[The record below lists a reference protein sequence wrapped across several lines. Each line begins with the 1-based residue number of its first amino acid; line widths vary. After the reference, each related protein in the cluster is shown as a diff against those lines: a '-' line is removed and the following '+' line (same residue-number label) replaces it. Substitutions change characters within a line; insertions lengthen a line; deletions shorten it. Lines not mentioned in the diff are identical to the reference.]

1 MIRAGVAAAA
11 IFLLGGCATSSLVL
25 LPDDE
30 GHQGAVA
37 VLEADDVPADTVIAQ
52 GNSRTKLGTRTPVAK
67 PLGPNGLKK
76 QEAALLTGLPP
87 PAKSFLLY
95 FEPGTTTL
103 TPQSATILASL
114 RAEIAARSGPEV
126 EVIGHTDT
134 VGGEQ
139 DNDRLSMKRAEEV
152 LAWLASQGFDRSM
165 MSAVGRGERQL
176 MQPTMDNVDSPA
188 NRRVEVIVR

>member
-1 MIRAGVAAAA
+1 MIRAGLAVALLA
-11 IFLLGGCATSSLVL
+11 LGGCATSSLVL
-25 LPDDE
+25 LPDDD

-37 VLEADDVPADTVIAQ
+37 VLESGGAPTDAVIDS
-52 GNSRTKLGTRTPVAK
+52 GNSRTALGTRAPVAK
-67 PLGPNGLKK
+67 PLGAYGLKK

-95 FEPGTTTL
+95 FEQGTTTL
-103 TPQSATILASL
+103 TSQSSAALPAL
-114 RAEIAARSGPEV
+114 RQEIAARSGPEV

-134 VGGEQ
+134 IGSEE
-139 DNDRLSMKRAEEV
+139 DNDRLSTKRAEEV
-152 LAWLASQGFDRSM
+152 LTWLASQGFDPSM

-176 MQPTMDNVDSPA
+176 MQPTLDNVDNPA

>member
-1 MIRAGVAAAA
+1 MIRAGFAVAMLA
-11 IFLLGGCATSSLVL
+11 LGGCATSSLVL

-37 VLEADDVPADTVIAQ
+37 VLESGGAPTDAVIAE
-52 GNSRTKLGTRTPVAK
+52 GNSRTKLGAKNPASK
-67 PLGPNGLKK
+67 PLGANGLKK

-95 FEPGTTTL
+95 FEQGTTTL
-103 TPQSATILASL
+103 TSQSSTVLPAL

-134 VGGEQ
+134 VGSEA
-139 DNDRLSMKRAEEV
+139 DNDRLSAKRAEEV
-152 LAWLASQGFDRSM
+152 LGWLASQGFDRSM

-176 MQPTMDNVDSPA
+176 MQPTMDNVDNPA

>member
-1 MIRAGVAAAA
+1 MIRAGLAVFVIA
-11 IFLLGGCATSSLVL
+11 LGGCATSSLVL

-37 VLEADDVPADTVIAQ
+37 VLESGGAPTDAVIAE
-52 GNSRTKLGTRTPVAK
+52 GNSRTKLGTRNPAAK
-67 PLGPNGLKK
+67 PLGPDGLKK

-95 FEPGTTTL
+95 FEQGTTTL
-103 TPQSATILASL
+103 TPQSADVLTAL
-114 RAEIAARSGPEV
+114 RAEIAGRSGPEV

-134 VGGEQ
+134 VGSEA
-139 DNDRLSMKRAEEV
+139 DNDQLSAKRAEEV
-152 LAWLASQGFDRSM
+152 LTWLASQGFDRSM

-176 MQPTMDNVDSPA
+176 MQPTMDNVDNPA

>member
-1 MIRAGVAAAA
+1 MIRAGVAAA
-11 IFLLGGCATSSLVL
+11 LLMTLGGCATSSLVL

-37 VLEADDVPADTVIAQ
+37 VLESGGAPTDAVIAQ
-52 GNSRTKLGTRTPVAK
+52 GNSRTKLGTRAPIAR
-67 PLGPNGLKK
+67 PIGRDGLKK
-76 QEAALLTGLPP
+76 DETALLTGLPP
-87 PAKSFLLY
+87 PAKGFLLY
-95 FEPGTTTL
+95 FEQGTTTL
-103 TPQSATILASL
+103 TPQSATVLTAL
-114 RAEIAARSGPEV
+114 RQEIAARSGPEV

-134 VGGEQ
+134 VGGED

-152 LAWLASQGFDRSM
+152 LTWLASQGFDRSM

-176 MQPTMDNVDSPA
+176 MQPTLDNVDNPA

>member
-1 MIRAGVAAAA
+1 MIRAGLT
-11 IFLLGGCATSSLVL
+11 IFIITLGGCATSSLVL

-37 VLEADDVPADTVIAQ
+37 VLESGGAPTDAVIAE
-52 GNSRTKLGTRTPVAK
+52 GNSRTKLGTRNPAAK
-67 PLGPNGLKK
+67 PLGPDGLKK

-95 FEPGTTTL
+95 FEQGTTTL
-103 TPQSATILASL
+103 TPQSADVLTAL
-114 RAEIAARSGPEV
+114 RAEIAGRSGPEV

-134 VGGEQ
+134 VGSEA
-139 DNDRLSMKRAEEV
+139 DNDQLSAKRAEEV
-152 LAWLASQGFDRSM
+152 LTWLASQGFDRSM

-176 MQPTMDNVDSPA
+176 MQPTMDNVDNPA

>member
-1 MIRAGVAAAA
+1 MIRAGAAAA
-11 IFLLGGCATSSLVL
+11 AVFLLGGCATSSLVL

-37 VLEADDVPADTVIAQ
+37 VLEADGAPVEAVIAE

-67 PLGPNGLKK
+67 ALGRGGLNKK
-76 QEAALLTGLPP
+76 EAALLTGLPP

-95 FEPGTTTL
+95 FEQGTTTL
-103 TPQSATILASL
+103 TPQSATILAAL

-134 VGGEQ
+134 IGGEE

>member
-1 MIRAGVAAAA
+1 MIRAGLA
-11 IFLLGGCATSSLVL
+11 IFIITLGGCATSSLVL

-37 VLEADDVPADTVIAQ
+37 VLESGGAPTDAVIAE
-52 GNSRTKLGTRTPVAK
+52 GNSRTKLGTRNPAAK
-67 PLGPNGLKK
+67 PLGPDGLKK

-95 FEPGTTTL
+95 FEQGTTTL
-103 TPQSATILASL
+103 TPQSADVLTAL
-114 RAEIAARSGPEV
+114 RAEIAGRSGPEV

-134 VGGEQ
+134 VGGGA
-139 DNDRLSMKRAEEV
+139 DNDQLSAKRAEEV
-152 LAWLASQGFDRSM
+152 LTWLASQGFDRSM

-176 MQPTMDNVDSPA
+176 MQPTMDNVDNPA

>member
-1 MIRAGVAAAA
+1 MIRVGLT
-11 IFLLGGCATSSLVL
+11 IFIIALGGCATSSLVL

-37 VLEADDVPADTVIAQ
+37 VLESGGAPTDAVIAE
-52 GNSRTKLGTRTPVAK
+52 GNSRTKLGTRNPAAK
-67 PLGPNGLKK
+67 PLGPDGLKK

-95 FEPGTTTL
+95 FEQGTTTL
-103 TPQSATILASL
+103 TPQSADVLTAL
-114 RAEIAARSGPEV
+114 RAEIAGRSGPEV

-134 VGGEQ
+134 VGSEA
-139 DNDRLSMKRAEEV
+139 DNDQLSAKRAEEV
-152 LAWLASQGFDRSM
+152 LTWLASQGFDRSM

-176 MQPTMDNVDSPA
+176 MQPTMDNVDNPA

>member
-1 MIRAGVAAAA
+1 MSRAGLA
-11 IFLLGGCATSSLVL
+11 IFIITLGGCATSSLVL

-37 VLEADDVPADTVIAQ
+37 VLESGGAPTDAVIAE
-52 GNSRTKLGTRTPVAK
+52 GNSRTKLGTRNPAAK
-67 PLGPNGLKK
+67 PLGPDGLKK

-95 FEPGTTTL
+95 FEQGTTTL
-103 TPQSATILASL
+103 TPQSADVLTAL
-114 RAEIAARSGPEV
+114 RAEIAGRSGPEV

-134 VGGEQ
+134 VGSEA
-139 DNDRLSMKRAEEV
+139 DNDQLSAKRAEEV
-152 LAWLASQGFDRSM
+152 LTWLASQGFDRSM

-176 MQPTMDNVDSPA
+176 MQPTMDNVDNPA